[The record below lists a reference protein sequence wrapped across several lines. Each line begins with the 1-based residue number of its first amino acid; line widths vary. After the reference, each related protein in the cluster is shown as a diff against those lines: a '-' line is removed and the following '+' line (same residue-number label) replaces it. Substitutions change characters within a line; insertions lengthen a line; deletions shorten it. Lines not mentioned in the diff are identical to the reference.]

1 MKIKWLNPLMLSCL
15 STAFV
20 ALGFGSCKSQSNI
33 QRQQR
38 AELKGKMAKIQQEIS
53 DNHATLAKMRSDY
66 ENIGRGECVYGGPNM
81 MQEAVSRMQE
91 RQNNQR
97 SYARKKMNE
106 VQQAIDSLNRERD
119 KVATELEQLDKKK

>member
-1 MKIKWLNPLMLSCL
+1 MKIKWLNPLMLTCL

-33 QRQQR
+33 SKQQR
-38 AELKGKMAKIQQEIS
+38 AELKGKMAKIQHEIA
-53 DNHATLAKMRSDY
+53 DNHAILAKMRSDY

-91 RQNNQR
+91 RQGKSAFLR
-97 SYARKKMNE
+97 P
-106 VQQAIDSLNRERD
+106 
-119 KVATELEQLDKKK
+119 

>member
-1 MKIKWLNPLMLSCL
+1 MKIKWLNPLMLTCL

-33 QRQQR
+33 SKQQR
-38 AELKGKMAKIQQEIS
+38 AELKGKMAKIQQEID

-81 MQEAVSRMQE
+81 MKEAVSRMKE
-91 RQNNQR
+91 RQDNQR
-97 SYARKKMNE
+97 SYARKKMDE

>member
-1 MKIKWLNPLMLSCL
+1 MKIKWLNPLMLTCL

-33 QRQQR
+33 SKQQR
-38 AELKGKMAKIQQEIS
+38 AELKGKMEKIQHEIA

-91 RQNNQR
+91 RQENQR

>member
-1 MKIKWLNPLMLSCL
+1 MKIKWLNPLMLTCL

-33 QRQQR
+33 SKQQR

-53 DNHATLAKMRSDY
+53 DNHETLAKMRSDY

-81 MQEAVSRMQE
+81 MQEAVSRMKE
-91 RQNNQR
+91 RQDNQR

-106 VQQAIDSLNRERD
+106 IQQAIDSLNRERD